1 MAYKYREEIVGKRF
15 LSVRSEV
22 KPKLKQIADWEWRGG
37 VVRAASQR
45 DLDSSDVM
53 VRLFTILEYSNL
65 DLVFQFDVCVFVFLL
80 VPNLCILV
88 EE

>member
-22 KPKLKQIADWEWRGG
+22 KPKLKQISDWEWRGG
-37 VVRAASQR
+37 VVRAVSQR
-45 DLDSSDVM
+45 ELDSSDVM
-53 VRLFTILEYSNL
+53 VRFHTILEYSNL
-65 DLVFQFDVCVFVFLL
+65 MQVFQFDVHILLILL

-88 EE
+88 EK